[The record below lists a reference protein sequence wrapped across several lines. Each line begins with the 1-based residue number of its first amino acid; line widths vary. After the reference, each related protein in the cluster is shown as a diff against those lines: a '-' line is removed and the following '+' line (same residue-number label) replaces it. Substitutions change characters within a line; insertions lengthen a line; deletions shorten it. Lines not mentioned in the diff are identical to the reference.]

1 MAAYSRED
9 HIELIVEVKQFYDRV
24 KIVFPHTELEQLG
37 LEPDSFSG
45 MFFEESVDQLIE
57 FCTHNSTYHIVTSL
71 GEGRNINKY
80 IPGQRVYSLAR
91 GDKNPCL
98 MLSAFADPK
107 RALVDEDMISAA
119 LAILNDGDD
128 GSE

>member
-1 MAAYSRED
+1 MTAYSRED

-71 GEGRNINKY
+71 GDATSTNTSQGNACTVWPEVTRIPASCSAPLLIRN
-80 IPGQRVYSLAR
+80 VH
-91 GDKNPCL
+91 
-98 MLSAFADPK
+98 
-107 RALVDEDMISAA
+107 
-119 LAILNDGDD
+119 
-128 GSE
+128 